1 MSCIDWLP
9 LCAVYFGFYICSY
22 AHPFF
27 TPKEQLESISPGL
40 AELCPVVLYCT
51 HLGCRPS
58 SSHST
63 PRAVDC
69 GCTRL
74 LCIWFA
80 SFRVSHYFF
89 VSSSSFNVYIKLF
102 HLSILYIYV
111 RMFMH
116 WQGKPLSEYLW
127 FVCLLFWLLSFYKVK
142 EMVHH
147 TSTWCWMSSAVIKW
161 AGCTMT
167 AFLLLNILVQA

>member
-1 MSCIDWLP
+1 MAHSDNGCVTPLATLSPFKCLCIDWLP

-22 AHPFF
+22 AHPFS
-27 TPKEQLESISPGL
+27 TPQEQLESISPGL

-51 HLGCRPS
+51 HLGCRTS

-80 SFRVSHYFF
+80 SLRVSHYFF

-102 HLSILYIYV
+102 HLSILYICMY
-111 RMFMH
+111 MY
-116 WQGKPLSEYLW
+116 WQGNPLSEYLW
-127 FVCLLFWLLSFYKVK
+127 FVCLLFWLLSFTKWK
-142 EMVHH
+142 KWCITPVHDVECLAQ
-147 TSTWCWMSSAVIKW
+147 S
-161 AGCTMT
+161 
-167 AFLLLNILVQA
+167 

>member
-1 MSCIDWLP
+1 MFCIDWLP

-22 AHPFF
+22 AHPFS
-27 TPKEQLESISPGL
+27 TPQEQLESVSPGL

-80 SFRVSHYFF
+80 SLRVSHYFF

-111 RMFMH
+111 CICI
-116 WQGKPLSEYLW
+116 GKVTPS
-127 FVCLLFWLLSFYKVK
+127 VN
-142 EMVHH
+142 
-147 TSTWCWMSSAVIKW
+147 TSGLYVSCFGSW
-161 AGCTMT
+161 ALQSKRNGASHQYMM
-167 AFLLLNILVQA
+167 LNV